1 MFNIFRMHMYRVSK
15 ATSTLVIG
23 ILLVAFL
30 IFGLGMA
37 HLVYNN
43 PLNLDFQT
51 IMGTTGVFG
60 TFTASASH
68 QFFIQGNDG
77 FVILITIFA
86 VILTNCDFT
95 KGFAKNTYSM
105 FEKRRPLVFAKWLAL
120 VACITGT
127 YIVYSFVSLG
137 LSAAVIKTFEFG
149 SATEYFLGWLV
160 VYICLISLVTVVFWI
175 TSLFKSPAGGM
186 VIGVLIASDM
196 FIVAESF
203 ITLLIIKIT
212 GSEKF
217 IFSEYCLDYVL
228 KIYNSG
234 MGTADT
240 VRTVIVALAY
250 MALALT
256 LSVFLSDK
264 KDVKI

>member
-160 VYICLISLVTVVFWI
+160 VVFRMNI
-175 TSLFKSPAGGM
+175 LYAM
-186 VIGVLIASDM
+186 RA
-196 FIVAESF
+196 
-203 ITLLIIKIT
+203 IT
-212 GSEKF
+212 GQEIFPKELYL
-217 IFSEYCLDYVL
+217 FSELPAHIVGTMAPSS
-228 KIYNSG
+228 KIADASI
-234 MGTADT
+234 TAVST
-240 VRTVIVALAY
+240 GPSTPL
-250 MALALT
+250 LT
-256 LSVFLSDK
+256 RYGN
-264 KDVKI
+264 